1 MLTLDQFKCAQQF
14 EDYLSDRSSVVH
26 LEEILIFED
35 PFQRLALHILS
46 NIPVISIFMCGLF
59 LILEFRPDEL
69 VLLAIYLFF
78 SYIHVTC
85 I

>member
-35 PFQRLALHILS
+35 PFQSEERELNTNWVLGKK
-46 NIPVISIFMCGLF
+46 NMNGF
-59 LILEFRPDEL
+59 LR
-69 VLLAIYLFF
+69 
-78 SYIHVTC
+78 
-85 I
+85 